1 MHIDG
6 RGNILVADATS
17 VRYIDFS
24 SNSVSTITGHEDSD
38 LSEDNIDHPRMS
50 CCLAVSLDFKG
61 NIVSADKYSDGFR
74 LIVAPHN
81 GGLSSHMQGLHESL
95 ATSKSTPLSTDL
107 GNMLSNAA
115 DFESN
120 VTFLVGETKFP
131 AHRNI
136 LMARSDYFKAMF
148 SGGFSESDRSSSSP
162 LEIKDTTPEAFRSL
176 LLYLYT
182 GDAASIVNSDIILD
196 VMELSNRYVAVSLEM
211 YCLWYIESSMLSESN
226 AIELL
231 VWCSGKVDMGLYA
244 DLRGKIKQYVLE
256 HFKSIKENHFHT
268 LELLEAYPKIMFEMF
283 TSLNRASFM

>member
-1 MHIDG
+1 
-6 RGNILVADATS
+6 
-17 VRYIDFS
+17 
-24 SNSVSTITGHEDSD
+24 
-38 LSEDNIDHPRMS
+38 
-50 CCLAVSLDFKG
+50 
-61 NIVSADKYSDGFR
+61 
-74 LIVAPHN
+74 
-81 GGLSSHMQGLHESL
+81 
-95 ATSKSTPLSTDL
+95 
-107 GNMLSNAA
+107 MLTNAA
-115 DFESN
+115 EFETN

-182 GDAASIVNSDIILD
+182 GDAASIVNSDIIFD
-196 VMELSNRYVAVSLEM
+196 VMELSNRYVVVSLEK

-244 DLRGKIKQYVLE
+244 DLRGKIKLYVLE
-256 HFKSIKENHFHT
+256 HFKSIKANHSQS
-268 LELLEAYPKIMFEMF
+268 LDILKAYPDILLEI
-283 TSLNRASFM
+283 LNLCEYVA